1 VGVVVVIAVAVVAFV
16 IAAVVIG
23 REARRLDALP
33 RRPVFDLDEAVE
45 FVANRLSFEVAAE
58 LSHDD
63 VRQLLR
69 WHVEYFRSRGVTAN
83 GDGAPAPTVV
93 VGGSETVDYLLGRAG
108 AAGLD
113 VTPPQVHEVLEA
125 QYTYLRAIGAI
136 GPPQPP
142 EAPQPPGEGDAGHT

>member
-1 VGVVVVIAVAVVAFV
+1 MGIAVAVVVLVVAFV

-45 FVANRLSFEVAAE
+45 FVASRLSFAVAAQ

-69 WHVEYFRSRGVTAN
+69 WHVEYFRTRGVTAN

-93 VGGSETVDYLLGRAG
+93 VGGSETVDYLLDRA
-108 AAGLD
+108 ASAGLD
-113 VTPPQVHEVLEA
+113 VTPPQVHEVVTA
-125 QYTYLRAIGAI
+125 QYAYLRAIGAI
-136 GPPQPP
+136 GPA
-142 EAPQPPGEGDAGHT
+142 ETTDPG